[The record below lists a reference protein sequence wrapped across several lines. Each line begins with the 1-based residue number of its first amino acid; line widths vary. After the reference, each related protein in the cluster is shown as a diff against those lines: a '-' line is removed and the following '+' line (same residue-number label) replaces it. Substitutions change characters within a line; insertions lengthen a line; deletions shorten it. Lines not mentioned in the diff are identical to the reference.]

1 MFCCDTTLTR
11 WHNLWHYLYTGIF
24 VSTAVLWK
32 NSRKWLVSLKNVKLI
47 LLELCL
53 PLHPLPS
60 PPYPRPPQP
69 QTLARMQIRSLN
81 TSAASWTPS
90 IISGGWALSDFLYYR
105 CCLPGLCWLWSGSP
119 AAAGG
124 APEEHDGCWTGAGS
138 GAAHDKTPGHA
149 SAGWPWCLWPQ
160 GTLWRSAY
168 VHMLHGSQTFLF
180 HFPFTCISFYCLI
193 LSDCS
198 AFNSS

>member
-1 MFCCDTTLTR
+1 MFCCDTTVAR

-24 VSTAVLWK
+24 VSTAVVWK
-32 NSRKWLVSLKNVKLI
+32 SSRKWLVSLENLKFWFFWKLR
-47 LLELCL
+47 
-53 PLHPLPS
+53 
-60 PPYPRPPQP
+60 PPARLPQP
-69 QTLARMQIRSLN
+69 QTLAKMQIRSLN
-81 TSAASWTPS
+81 TNATSWTPS
-90 IISGGWALSDFLYYR
+90 ISLGGWTLSDFLYYS

-138 GAAHDKTPGHA
+138 GAAHDKTTGHA

-168 VHMLHGSQTFLF
+168 VHTLYGSQMFLF
-180 HFPFTCISFYCLI
+180 LFPFTCISFYYLI
-193 LSDCS
+193 LSNCS